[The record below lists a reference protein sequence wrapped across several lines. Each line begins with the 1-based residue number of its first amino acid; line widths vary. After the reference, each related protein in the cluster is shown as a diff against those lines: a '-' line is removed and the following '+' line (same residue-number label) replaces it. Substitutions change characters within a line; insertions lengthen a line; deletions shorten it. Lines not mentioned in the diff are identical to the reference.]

1 MRQKIKRSR
10 YTGKEGKSMVKM
22 RQLTHE
28 DLDQNFALSQFAF
41 QYERTAEE
49 LRDLKSR
56 VKTDLIWGH
65 FEDGKLLSKMT
76 IVPFNTYING
86 KEFAMGGIASVA
98 TWPEYRRNGLVAKL
112 LVHGLEVMRK
122 QGQTISFLAPFSF
135 SFYRKYGWEMHGEY
149 KKYSLNVDQLPSFKG
164 SSGRVK
170 RVGQDINLL
179 NRIYSTYASFYNGML
194 KRSDDWWTH
203 TVFKKNKGTI
213 AVYENA
219 QGEPEGY
226 LMYAVK
232 NSEMTIHEFIHLDH
246 DAYEGLWQ
254 FIKNHDSM
262 ITKVIYEAP
271 SDDQLHRL
279 LQNPEI
285 KQEVVP
291 YFMTR
296 IVDVAAFLKQYP
308 FQAST
313 YVEECF
319 LHITDE
325 HAPWNNGTFKLAVN
339 SSGSANVEQTTEEIN
354 GMAPEQG
361 IACDI
366 QTLSTML
373 LGYQRPSFLHR
384 VGRLQG
390 KVENIEI
397 WESLIPRKTTC
408 LLDYF

>member
-1 MRQKIKRSR
+1 M
-10 YTGKEGKSMVKM
+10 GEM
-22 RQLTHE
+22 RQLTHD

-41 QYERTAEE
+41 QYERTQEE
-49 LRDLKSR
+49 LDELKSR
-56 VKTDLIWGH
+56 VKPERIWGH

-76 IVPFNTYING
+76 IIPFHTLIHG

-98 TWPEYRRNGLVAKL
+98 TWPEYRRMGLVAKL
-112 LVHGLEVMRK
+112 LVHGLQVMKK

-135 SFYRKYGWEMHGEY
+135 SFYRKFGWEMHGEY
-149 KKYSLNVDQLPSFKG
+149 KKYTLNVDQLPSFKG

-179 NRIYSTYASFYNGML
+179 NGMYSTYASFYNGML
-194 KRSDDWWTH
+194 KREDDWWTH
-203 TVFKKNKGTI
+203 TVFRKNKGTI

-219 QGEPEGY
+219 EGEPRGY

-246 DAYEGLWQ
+246 DAYQGLWQ

-262 ITKVIYEAP
+262 ITKVTYEAP
-271 SDDQLHRL
+271 SDDQLPCL

-296 IVDVAAFLKQYP
+296 IVDVAAFLEQYP
-308 FQAST
+308 FQALNEMEE
-313 YVEECF
+313 YV

-325 HAPWNNGTFKLAVN
+325 HAPWNNGTFKLTVN
-339 SSGSANVEQTTEEIN
+339 PSGKVDVQHLKDVATDKVQPNQ
-354 GMAPEQG
+354 GMT
-361 IACDI
+361 CDI

-373 LGYQRPSFLHR
+373 LGYQRPSFLHN

-390 KVENIEI
+390 RVEEVEK